1 MNSNVKSI
9 LCASLLV
16 IFCNVV
22 HAEIAVIV
30 NLANTDA
37 IKKESIA
44 SLYLAKTRT
53 FPGGTNAIPLDRPE
67 GSPIRVEF
75 VSKVIEKDESQM
87 KSYWSRLIFTGAVG
101 LIFFA
106 EIPDVWTL
114 AGAGLIVAST
124 IYLARREARLG
135 VKPAKPEAAADS

>member
-44 SLYLAKTRT
+44 SRT
-53 FPGGTNAIPLDRPE
+53 SGTI
-67 GSPIRVEF
+67 
-75 VSKVIEKDESQM
+75 
-87 KSYWSRLIFTGAVG
+87 
-101 LIFFA
+101 
-106 EIPDVWTL
+106 
-114 AGAGLIVAST
+114 
-124 IYLARREARLG
+124 
-135 VKPAKPEAAADS
+135 